1 MPIPDAAPY
10 HVAGAELTEAQRF
23 VEQSGVNDKVNFLSI
38 RVDHRMVYPCRHD
51 ALKGGTTPDSMSDSL
66 CESPSTPFAGSVI
79 RQNVFAYSN
88 KLKVDGSLG
97 SVR

>member
-1 MPIPDAAPY
+1 
-10 HVAGAELTEAQRF
+10 
-23 VEQSGVNDKVNFLSI
+23 
-38 RVDHRMVYPCRHD
+38 MVYPCRHD
-51 ALKGGTTPDSMSDSL
+51 ALKGGTTSDSMSDSL

-97 SVR
+97 SDR